1 MGWSDKRGTRGGGMN
16 SDAGHR
22 RGTPSRPSSYE
33 PHLHVFPVVIFYQT
47 VAGLGSFARW
57 EMSGDANAMVKM
69 HMYFAHHSLGFPR
82 HFYRFHPGPQ
92 DLINASA
99 LHLTA
104 AQIKQE
110 RMLETGMMRDTKRGV
125 MALKKA
131 YRKYHEDAKL
141 PNPSIRALIQDVQAV
156 GHAQAYLGY
165 EMIPYHLKGYRLLDP
180 AQRVIYHRLARENW
194 THKMKMMRS

>member
-1 MGWSDKRGTRGGGMN
+1 MKQMKKTVRVVTTAMALAVLGMGIPQ
-16 SDAGHR
+16 AA
-22 RGTPSRPSSYE
+22 E
-33 PHLHVFPVVIFYQT
+33 
-47 VAGLGSFARW
+47 AA
-57 EMSGDANAMVKM
+57 MSGDTNAMEKM

-92 DLINASA
+92 WDLINASA

-110 RMLETGMMRDTKRGV
+110 KMLEMGMMQDTKRGV
-125 MALKKA
+125 MVLKKA
-131 YRKYHEDAKL
+131 YRKYCEDAKL

-180 AQRVIYHRLARENW
+180 AQQVIYHRLARENW